1 MSADT
6 KPPPPG
12 SDVIVVPPAER
23 MWRSLLTVAADNLEP
38 LMNVYRPY
46 VDGLDNLPADGRF
59 LIVGNHTQ
67 MSLAEIVMIPYYVR
81 HTIGKQ
87 VRPLADRQFGKARGL
102 QADLIAAYGAVVGSP
117 ETAGALMRQDQTILV
132 FPGGGREIAK
142 FKGEEYRLRWDNRSG
157 FARLATDHDYP
168 IVTAA
173 LVGADDVY
181 TSLVTRDGVFGRFS
195 NWLGRRTGAPP
206 DMAMP
211 LLRGVGPT
219 LIPRPQRMYLRFGPP
234 ISTTQPADTERE
246 EWVAKIKTEV
256 QAQLEAELADLQRIR
271 SADPYRELNP
281 LAWRS
286 AIMPSHA
293 SAAPV

>member
-1 MSADT
+1 
-6 KPPPPG
+6 
-12 SDVIVVPPAER
+12 
-23 MWRSLLTVAADNLEP
+23 MWRTLLTVAADNLEP
-38 LMNVYRPY
+38 LMNLYRPY
-46 VDGLDNLPADGRF
+46 VEGLDGLPADGRF

-67 MSLAEIVMIPYYVR
+67 MSFAEIVMIPYFVR

-117 ETAGALMRQDQTILV
+117 ETAGALMRHGETILV

-142 FKGEEYRLRWDNRSG
+142 FKGEEYRLRWDNRYG
-157 FARLATDHDYP
+157 FARLASDHDYP

-181 TSLVTRDGVFGRFS
+181 TSLVTRDSVWGRFS
-195 NWLGRRTGAPP
+195 GWLGKRTGGPP

-234 ISTTQPADTERE
+234 ISSSPPDGVERE
-246 EWVAKIKTEV
+246 AWIVKLKAEV
-256 QAQLEAELADLQRIR
+256 QAQLESDLDDLRRIR
-271 SADPYRELNP
+271 SSDPYRELNP

-286 AIMPSHA
+286 AVMP
-293 SAAPV
+293 